1 MQDTADLYPIP
12 LVLRDGRL
20 CDIPSLDALK
30 QLGMNEEGKT
40 HNFLVLGKI
49 PGVNS
54 NLKSGAHK
62 DHACGIRHAHDVV
75 WLQNLQDNRVL
86 FVYGYA
92 DDFSQS
98 VGMKSAEEKKRFQV
112 LIRQGSSASK
122 YYTDPATGTKI
133 WKRLTRPSDWRQQI
147 LALHPQ
153 AVAEAAAEAEAAAAE
168 AAVKAAAEAEAEA
181 AAKAEAEAAAAAAE
195 TEAAAAAVDEGSEY
209 WNGDADDEE
218 PAASSRSPS
227 REELRE
233 ELRKYE
239 EMKEELRKLKIELAS
254 TKRTA
259 ADGAA
264 QAAARIQAF
273 ETEWLAQAER
283 LAETRE
289 KQNLIAASISARARA
304 NPSKPFSFLHWN
316 GKMVWALPTR
326 GPEKTASENFSPF
339 LQQKTAR
346 DLQGLRAHLAGGVE
360 HAAHVVRADARIHRD
375 LYDEAGVTKHLTT
388 EQLAAIL
395 GELNGTLG
403 KQVSSA
409 VAGRYC
415 ARVIGRSERG
425 RGRNPQ
431 GVRRAAPLRALTF
444 STHLECTHS
453 TMSVRHLEC
462 LEKLNLRFSAPPR
475 PTHTGDSCAE
485 GVRDWMFVV

>member
-233 ELRKYE
+233 ELR
-239 EMKEELRKLKIELAS
+239 S
-254 TKRTA
+254 T
-259 ADGAA
+259 
-264 QAAARIQAF
+264 
-273 ETEWLAQAER
+273 
-283 LAETRE
+283 
-289 KQNLIAASISARARA
+289 
-304 NPSKPFSFLHWN
+304 
-316 GKMVWALPTR
+316 
-326 GPEKTASENFSPF
+326 
-339 LQQKTAR
+339 
-346 DLQGLRAHLAGGVE
+346 
-360 HAAHVVRADARIHRD
+360 
-375 LYDEAGVTKHLTT
+375 
-388 EQLAAIL
+388 
-395 GELNGTLG
+395 
-403 KQVSSA
+403 
-409 VAGRYC
+409 
-415 ARVIGRSERG
+415 
-425 RGRNPQ
+425 
-431 GVRRAAPLRALTF
+431 RR
-444 STHLECTHS
+444 
-453 TMSVRHLEC
+453 
-462 LEKLNLRFSAPPR
+462 
-475 PTHTGDSCAE
+475 
-485 GVRDWMFVV
+485 